1 MRHRLV
7 FVIAAVAMFAGLAT
21 SDEKPG
27 ATTHKISRTAD
38 GHPDLSGLWAYTIDL
53 PPVLLKTQINGA
65 TSLKSIDRSAREL
78 GKGNVAG
85 ALPWTPAP
93 TYKPEFSEKVKQL
106 SDNESKVDPVFYCGK
121 PGVPRI
127 GSLQGLP
134 ERCDLPAVCGINM
147 QSGAL
152 TQG

>member
-1 MRHRLV
+1 RSVRAMIHRLV
-7 FVIAAVAMFAGLAT
+7 FVIVAVAIFASPAT
-21 SDEKPG
+21 ADKNPG
-27 ATTHKISRTAD
+27 APTHEISRTAD

-78 GKGNVAG
+78 GKGNVPA
-85 ALPWTPAP
+85 ALPWAPAP
-93 TYKPEFSEKVKQL
+93 TYKPEFREKVKQL

-127 GSLQGLP
+127 GSPRRIIQLP
-134 ERCDLPAVCGINM
+134 
-147 QSGAL
+147 
-152 TQG
+152 

>member
-7 FVIAAVAMFAGLAT
+7 FVIAAVAIFAGLAVA
-21 SDEKPG
+21 DEKPG

-38 GHPDLSGLWAYTIDL
+38 GHPDLSGLWGYTIDL

-85 ALPWTPAP
+85 ALPWTPGP
-93 TYKPEFSEKVKQL
+93 TYKPEFFRKEEAL
-106 SDNESKVDPVFYCGK
+106 SDNESTMGTAF
-121 PGVPRI
+121 
-127 GSLQGLP
+127 
-134 ERCDLPAVCGINM
+134 
-147 QSGAL
+147 
-152 TQG
+152 